1 MSMSTKRL
9 LTATLAIL
17 LAVSFATPSGV
28 WADRANG
35 FTYDLSPGGA
45 TVTGCDGFCPITLTI
60 PARLGGQPV
69 TSIGDNAFQN
79 KFLTSV
85 TIPKRVTSIGD
96 HAFNNNLLT
105 SVTIPDSVTSIGND
119 AFSTNAFTSVTIP
132 NSVTSIGIS
141 AFDNNHLTRITIGKS
156 VTSIG
161 GYAFNNNLLTRV
173 TIPNSV
179 TSIGNYA
186 FAYNRLTRI
195 TIGKFVTNI
204 GDSTFACNLLTTVTI
219 PDSVTSVGDRAF
231 AVNALTAVTFMGNAP
246 IAVDSDVFSEN
257 PDLTHVNRQFSA
269 TGWDGTWSEVE
280 VVALPE
286 LPSTDRK
293 GSAWTTTLVILAGIT
308 AAAGIALRLRRG
320 KRA

>member
-1 MSMSTKRL
+1 MSIKRL
-9 LTATLAIL
+9 LTAAVALL

-28 WADRANG
+28 WADSANG

-45 TVTGCDGFCPITLTI
+45 TVTGCDGICPITLTI

-69 TSIGDNAFQN
+69 TSIGASAFY
-79 KFLTSV
+79 
-85 TIPKRVTSIGD
+85 
-96 HAFNNNLLT
+96 NNLL
-105 SVTIPDSVTSIGND
+105 
-119 AFSTNAFTSVTIP
+119 TSVTIP

-141 AFDNNHLTRITIGKS
+141 AFDNNLLTSVTIGKS

-161 GYAFNNNLLTRV
+161 GYAFNNNLLNRV

-179 TSIGNYA
+179 TSIGNLA
-186 FAYNRLTRI
+186 FAYNHLTHV
-195 TIGKFVTNI
+195 TIGNSVTSI
-204 GDSTFACNLLTTVTI
+204 GDSTFAYNLLTTVTI

-257 PDLTHVNRQFSA
+257 PDLTHVNRQFIA

-286 LPSTDRK
+286 LPSTDRE